1 MKMYLK
7 LDHSLSTIHCT
18 LGGMEAVFQMMME
31 VETTN
36 QEAIGY
42 LMQSCIATIRQECNM
57 IEEVEEVLRKQQT
70 EL

>member
-7 LDHSLSTIHCT
+7 LDHSLNTIQCT
-18 LGGMEAVFQMMME
+18 LDGMEAVFRMMME

-36 QEAIGY
+36 QEAVGY